1 MSVRTVAII
10 QSSYIPWKG
19 YFDIIN
25 DVDEFIFLDD
35 VQYTVRDWRTRNRI
49 KTANG
54 LMWLTVPAGSNRNRL
69 ICDVTIEDSSWQKR
83 HWQTIRHNYSR
94 APYFREYESFF
105 EELYLGRTWTNLSDM
120 NRHITQRIA
129 TDLLGI
135 RTTFTDSRTYNAQ
148 GARLGRILD
157 LIRLSGA
164 KRYLSGPSASNYLDI
179 EKFKAIGVELKLKD
193 YSDYPEYPQL
203 YQPFEHTVSVIDL
216 IFNTGPHAI
225 SYIWGHRSMSR
236 KT

>member
-54 LMWLTVPAGSNRNRL
+54 SMWLTVPAGSNRNRL

-105 EELYLGRTWTNLSDM
+105 EELYLG
-120 NRHITQRIA
+120 
-129 TDLLGI
+129 
-135 RTTFTDSRTYNAQ
+135 
-148 GARLGRILD
+148 
-157 LIRLSGA
+157 
-164 KRYLSGPSASNYLDI
+164 
-179 EKFKAIGVELKLKD
+179 
-193 YSDYPEYPQL
+193 
-203 YQPFEHTVSVIDL
+203 
-216 IFNTGPHAI
+216 
-225 SYIWGHRSMSR
+225 
-236 KT
+236 